1 MCFEIYFDI
10 FEMLYEFKKEAHSL
24 KNGIVGGKI
33 MTCRNSGCQCDC
45 SAPDFTELAPVMEKY
60 AKTPGSLI
68 TILQKAQDIYGY
80 LSMDAINYI
89 SEQTGIKPAKIY
101 GVATFYSQ
109 FRLKPIGK
117 YLIML
122 CQGTACHVNGSEM
135 IEEAICEELNIAD
148 GETTEDGIFTLNNVA
163 CLGCCSLAPVMMI
176 KSASGDETYG
186 NLTKDSVKAVL
197 KEIRAKEAQEVK
209 AV

>member
-1 MCFEIYFDI
+1 
-10 FEMLYEFKKEAHSL
+10 
-24 KNGIVGGKI
+24 
-33 MTCRNSGCQCDC
+33 MTCKNSDCQCGC
-45 SAPDFTELAPVMEKY
+45 NAVDFTELAPVMEKY

-117 YLIML
+117 YAL
-122 CQGTACHVNGSEM
+122 
-135 IEEAICEELNIAD
+135 
-148 GETTEDGIFTLNNVA
+148 
-163 CLGCCSLAPVMMI
+163 
-176 KSASGDETYG
+176 SAVR
-186 NLTKDSVKAVL
+186 K
-197 KEIRAKEAQEVK
+197 
-209 AV
+209 